1 MNIKKEKKKM
11 SLFDHLETELYKG
24 HKIKE
29 ERPKILF
36 PSLTRRGKEII
47 NTPYSKAPAIY
58 KLIYNENHKQKI
70 KYISEIIRL
79 I

>member
-1 MNIKKEKKKM
+1 M

-29 ERPKILF
+29 EKSKILF

-47 NTPYSKAPAIY
+47 NTPYNKAPSY
-58 KLIYNENHKQKI
+58 F
-70 KYISEIIRL
+70 
-79 I
+79 